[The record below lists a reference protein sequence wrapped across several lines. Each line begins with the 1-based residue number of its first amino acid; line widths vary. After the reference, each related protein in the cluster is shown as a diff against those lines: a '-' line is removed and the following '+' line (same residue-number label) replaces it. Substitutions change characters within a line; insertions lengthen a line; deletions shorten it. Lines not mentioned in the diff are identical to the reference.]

1 MPSPSASGKK
11 KKNKGGSKSS
21 TSSSASLGSVPVDR
35 IAEVPKEVDEEAEEE
50 EHDDVLQF
58 LKIEEEKPASE
69 AVIWSSQV
77 LKPSLTVLGENVF
90 SHSINSDDLEAEK
103 ARVLIMQTV
112 CNESNFP
119 TEDFEHAREV
129 YRQFISEAA
138 GNHNLSPD
146 LFVQSVFSKLQPVDE
161 RAKTISEEAIGKITL
176 QLQSLS
182 TMNQKIVAFADSLKS
197 TEFGPE
203 QMSKLIALVKEAHA
217 QSTSPIFL
225 CLLSEVWSVELQ
237 VYIH

>member
-1 MPSPSASGKK
+1 
-11 KKNKGGSKSS
+11 
-21 TSSSASLGSVPVDR
+21 
-35 IAEVPKEVDEEAEEE
+35 
-50 EHDDVLQF
+50 
-58 LKIEEEKPASE
+58 
-69 AVIWSSQV
+69 
-77 LKPSLTVLGENVF
+77 
-90 SHSINSDDLEAEK
+90 
-103 ARVLIMQTV
+103 MQTV

-182 TMNQKIVAFADSLKS
+182 TTMNQKIVAFADSLKS

-203 QMSKLIALVKEAHA
+203 QMSKLIALVKEALG
-217 QSTSPIFL
+217 TSCTINIADFL
-225 CLLSEVWSVELQ
+225 CLLSEVWSIELQ